1 MNCICQSGGARFF
14 YIPSQEKAMNAKK
27 ERELLVA
34 GLERLLHKQ
43 SKIVDDYRAL
53 AEMLEGIPAG
63 HLLDW
68 VVIEQVAHRTLLI
81 NIIHSLKKGA
91 QKRSGNGA
99 AGVETE
105 RETMLCW
112 VKRLKMKEQTVVA
125 ACRSLK
131 SQACWENGDVA
142 DAFLDALVMD
152 SEKHQRFL
160 LAVEKA
166 VEIMMMNRPQ

>member
-1 MNCICQSGGARFF
+1 
-14 YIPSQEKAMNAKK
+14 MNAKK

-34 GLERLLHKQ
+34 GLERLLQKQ
-43 SKIVDDYRAL
+43 RKIVDDYRAL

-63 HLLDW
+63 LLLDW
-68 VVIEQVAHRTLLI
+68 VVIEEVAHRTLLI
-81 NIIHSLKKGA
+81 NIIHSLKQTVQKGS
-91 QKRSGNGA
+91 RNGA
-99 AGVETE
+99 DGVEME
-105 RETMLCW
+105 RDAMPYWLE
-112 VKRLKMKEQTVVA
+112 RLRMKEQTVVA

-160 LAVEKA
+160 LTIEKTI
-166 VEIMMMNRPQ
+166 ENLIMSRPQ